1 MTNKRG
7 EKVAR
12 RKSCAT
18 VSDPPATSQEATANQ
33 HLTTQPVRPPS
44 PQDTTTETRTD
55 RILKGD
61 PMTTNRPTARDLYV
75 TTYHAEL
82 GRLLSKQHISN
93 GHDFNDI
100 ISFGIIR
107 LLKNYEKIVVKDP
120 DPILFARRSAKNLAR
135 DYHRRQAAQRGEGAR
150 NERQVGS
157 LDLGTSPDSLGGV
170 VPDFADDYLDERD
183 RAELIDKISAVLPQ
197 DQLEVLWEVDGLGKS
212 VKQFANE
219 HGVRRE
225 TISRTASK
233 ARTAA
238 RKLRGPAS

>member
-7 EKVAR
+7 EKVAQQ
-12 RKSCAT
+12 KSRAI
-18 VSDPPATSQEATANQ
+18 VPDPTTMSQEAAGNH
-33 HLTTQPVRPPS
+33 HLTTQRVNPPS

-61 PMTTNRPTARDLYV
+61 PMTINQPTNRDLYV

-100 ISFGIIR
+100 VSFGIIR
-107 LLKNYEKIVVKDP
+107 LLKNYEKIVMRDP

-150 NERQVGS
+150 NERQISS
-157 LDLGTSPDSLGGV
+157 LEFDASNDSLGGLI
-170 VPDFADDYLDERD
+170 PDFTDEYLDKRD
-183 RAELIDKISAVLPQ
+183 RADQIDRISAALPQ
-197 DQLEVLWEVDGLGKS
+197 EQLDVLWEVEGLGKS
-212 VKQFANE
+212 VKKYADE
-219 HGVRRE
+219 CGVRRE
-225 TISRTASK
+225 TMSRRASK

-238 RKLRGPAS
+238 KKALGPAS